1 MTFRFKAPGFLFAG
15 CCLFLRILLWADG
28 GESGSGFR
36 SAPLQVPPAGKPVF
50 VQLPPA
56 TTGIFFT
63 NHLAVERYV
72 TNQIYLNG
80 SGVAAGDVDGDGLV
94 DLYFCR
100 LDGPNALYRNL
111 GNWKFEDITDKAGVG
126 CADLDATGA
135 AFADVDGDGDLDL
148 IVNSVGGGTHVFLN
162 DGQGHFTELRPP
174 LNPGKAG
181 MSLALADIDGD
192 GDLDIYIANY
202 RADTIRDH
210 PQTHLHGNT
219 VNGKPVI
226 LSVNG
231 RPVTEPDLVGRF
243 ALSENG
249 KILEFGEPDVLLRND
264 GPGKFTPLS
273 FTNGTFLDE
282 SGKPLTEPPYDW
294 GLSAMFRDINGDG
307 APDLYVCND
316 FASEDRIWINDGT
329 GKFRAIPKLALRQTS
344 LFSMGIDFA
353 DINRDGW
360 DDFLVLDML
369 SRSHA
374 KRQLQVGDLPLT
386 FPVIG
391 GIDNR
396 PQYSHNTLF
405 LNRSDSTYAEIAFF
419 SGVQASEW
427 SWTPVFLDVDLDGY
441 EDVLITT
448 GHELEMMN
456 ADVSNRAEEMKAQRK
471 LSIPEQLRLRQMFP
485 RLDAPKMAFR
495 NRGDSSFEDVSV
507 AWGFDTRGVSH
518 GMALADLDGDGDL

>member
-15 CCLFLRILLWADG
+15 CCLFFRILLWADG

-36 SAPLQVPPAGKPVF
+36 SAPLQVPSAGKPGF

-111 GNWKFEDITDKAGVG
+111 GNWKFVDITDKAGVG

-148 IVNSVGGGTHVFLN
+148 IVNSVGGGTHLFLN

-192 GDLDIYIANY
+192 GDLDLYIANY

-210 PQTHLHGNT
+210 PQTHLHGDT

-231 RPVTEPDLVGRF
+231 RSVTEPDLIGRF
-243 ALSENG
+243 TLSENG
-249 KILEFGEPDVLLRND
+249 KIEEHGEADVLLRNE
-264 GPGKFTPLS
+264 GGGKFTPVS
-273 FTNGTFLDE
+273 FTDGTFLDE
-282 SGKPLTEPPYDW
+282 EGKPLKEPPYDW
-294 GLSAMFRDINGDG
+294 GLSVMFRDINDDG
-307 APDLYVCND
+307 APDIYLCND
-316 FASEDRIWINDGT
+316 FASEDRIWINDGK
-329 GKFRAIPKLALRQTS
+329 GRFRAINRLALRQTS
-344 LFSMGIDFA
+344 MFSMGIDFA
-353 DINRDGW
+353 DLNRDGR
-360 DDFLVLDML
+360 DEFIVLDML

-374 KRQLQVGDLPLT
+374 KRQLQVRDLPLT
-386 FPVIG
+386 SSGIG
-391 GIDNR
+391 AMDDR

-405 LNRSDSTYAEIAFF
+405 LNRGDGTYAEVAHFC
-419 SGVQASEW
+419 GVQASEW

-441 EDVLITT
+441 EDLLITT

-456 ADVSNRAEEMKAQRK
+456 ADVAERMDQ
-471 LSIPEQLRLRQMFP
+471 
-485 RLDAPKMAFR
+485 
-495 NRGDSSFEDVSV
+495 
-507 AWGFDTRGVSH
+507 
-518 GMALADLDGDGDL
+518 